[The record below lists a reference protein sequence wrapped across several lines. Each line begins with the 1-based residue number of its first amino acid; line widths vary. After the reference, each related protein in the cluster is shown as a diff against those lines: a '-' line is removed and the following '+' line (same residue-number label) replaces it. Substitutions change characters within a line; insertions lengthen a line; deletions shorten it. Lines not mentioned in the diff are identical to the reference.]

1 MRTWEPSV
9 SSSFQPAACNA
20 LLAVSSSLKK
30 VIFLLLASAASI
42 SLVEGSSGNPPNNL
56 QPKLCRNVIFLDML
70 PSPGHKL

>member
-9 SSSFQPAACNA
+9 SSSFQPAAYNA

-42 SLVEGSSGNPPNNL
+42 SLVEGSSGNPPNL
-56 QPKLCRNVIFLDML
+56 QPKLCRNVIFQDML